1 MRIALTTSGSRAY
14 SGIPSAL
21 SHDEAISPDK
31 DQLMKTTVFAICFLC
46 ATAAAFG
53 QTASVQSN
61 NPQPIYMPD
70 DRPQHASQHVMAL
83 ESSLLSTSEYSYAQ
97 GEQPMSD
104 FVTLKRETPLGDI
117 ARAYRKEH
125 VMAPKAVVVLDK

>member
-1 MRIALTTSGSRAY
+1 MIN
-14 SGIPSAL
+14 
-21 SHDEAISPDK
+21 
-31 DQLMKTTVFAICFLC
+31 LMKTTIFAICFLC

-53 QTASVQSN
+53 HTASVQSN

-70 DRPQHASQHVMAL
+70 DRPQHASPHAMGL
-83 ESSLLSTSEYSYAQ
+83 ESSLLSVSAYSYAQ

-125 VMAPKAVVVLDK
+125 AMAPKAVVVLDK

>member
-1 MRIALTTSGSRAY
+1 
-14 SGIPSAL
+14 
-21 SHDEAISPDK
+21 
-31 DQLMKTTVFAICFLC
+31 MKITIFSLCFLC

-70 DRPQHASQHVMAL
+70 DRPQRAIQHDMGL
-83 ESSLLSTSEYSYAQ
+83 ESNLLGASAYSFAQ
-97 GEQPMSD
+97 GERPMSD

-117 ARAYRKEH
+117 ARSYRKEH
-125 VMAPKAVVVLDK
+125 AMAPKAVLVFDK

>member
-1 MRIALTTSGSRAY
+1 LPLPQAEAARIPAFRQLFHTMRQ
-14 SGIPSAL
+14 
-21 SHDEAISPDK
+21 SPQDK

>member
-1 MRIALTTSGSRAY
+1 
-14 SGIPSAL
+14 
-21 SHDEAISPDK
+21 
-31 DQLMKTTVFAICFLC
+31 MKTTIFAICFLC

-70 DRPQHASQHVMAL
+70 DRPQHASQHAMAL
-83 ESSLLSTSEYSYAQ
+83 ESSLLSVSAYSYAQ

-125 VMAPKAVVVLDK
+125 ATAPKAVVVLDK